1 MRGCLSHVR
10 IRHGYFLIHPYLYI
24 FLYILYNLINIYIDV
39 N

>member
-24 FLYILYNLINIYIDV
+24 FYIYYIT
-39 N
+39 